1 MYEVTGRES
10 LTARG
15 KLHLLGTKLADDPGT
30 NYQDLFAM
38 CLLCGACEDAC
49 PRNINIREL
58 FVEARSRFPS
68 MYGQHGLQKSLVRMT
83 LSRPKLLEGL
93 VKAGIKLKNLSL
105 LPADSGLRLKL
116 GLLEQEKKQRAAAS
130 AKQLPESV
138 DGKQAVLYFS
148 GCLARYLQPSVA
160 LATEQIY
167 QALTGSRLSLP
178 DTQVCCGLAAW
189 SSGGIMEARRL
200 AKKNIAAFSE
210 NTGPILTSCASC
222 SSFLQTYPDL
232 FADDPKWHARAIS
245 FYNRVREFSSFF
257 LPAVQGRN
265 LKSGPQVSL
274 YYHEP
279 CHLRF
284 DERNRQA
291 SHRLIDMISAVT
303 RLDSPDEQHCCG
315 QGGLFHIGYPEL
327 SEKIFSRA
335 YASLQSVESGVI
347 VTTCSGCLM
356 QWQAGLALRNSPV
369 AAHHLAVF
377 LAGCLGMDD

>member
-15 KLHLLGTKLADDPGT
+15 KLHLLGTKLADDPST
-30 NYQDLFAM
+30 NYQDLFAR
-38 CLLCGACEDAC
+38 CLLCGACENAC

-58 FVEARSRFPS
+58 VVEARSRFPS
-68 MYGQHGLQKSLVRMT
+68 MYGQHGLQKSAVRMV

-93 VKAGIKLKNLSL
+93 VRAGIKLKNLSL

-116 GLLEQEKKQRAAAS
+116 GLLEQEKKQRAAAP
-130 AKQLPESV
+130 AKQLPV
-138 DGKQAVLYFS
+138 PADGKQDVLYFT

-160 LATEQIY
+160 GATGQIY

-200 AKKNIAAFSE
+200 AKKNIAAFAE
-210 NTGPILTSCASC
+210 TAGPVLTSCASC
-222 SSFLQTYPDL
+222 SSFLKTYPDL
-232 FADDPKWHARAIS
+232 FTDDPKWQDKAVS
-245 FYNRVREFSSFF
+245 FCNRVREFSSFF
-257 LPAVQGRN
+257 LPALQGRN
-265 LKSGPQVSL
+265 IKSEAQVSL

-279 CHLRF
+279 CHLRY
-284 DERNRQA
+284 DEQHGQA
-291 SHRLIDMISAVT
+291 SHRLIDRISAVT
-303 RLDSPDEQHCCG
+303 RLDTPDRQHCCG
-315 QGGLFHIGYPEL
+315 QGGLFHVGYPEL

-356 QWQAGLALRNSPV
+356 QWQSGLAFRNSPV
-369 AAHHLAVF
+369 AAQHLAVF
-377 LAGCLGMDD
+377 LAGCLDKDD